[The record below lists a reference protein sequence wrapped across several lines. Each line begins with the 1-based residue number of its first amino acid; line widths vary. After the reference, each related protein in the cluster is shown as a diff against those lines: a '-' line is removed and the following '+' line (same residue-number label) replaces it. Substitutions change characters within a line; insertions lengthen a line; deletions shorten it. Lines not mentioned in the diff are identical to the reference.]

1 MSVLAQGSSE
11 PVADFDALVEY
22 IAAGC
27 KPAADS
33 RIGTEHEKFGFFQED
48 FSPIPH
54 AGERSISAILSGL
67 QRFGWQPLHE
77 DGQIIGLQRP
87 AADGADGGNI
97 SLEPGGQFELSGAP
111 LRSVHETCAEIDN
124 HFAEVRAVADG
135 LGIGFLGL
143 GFAPHWRLDEIPVM
157 PKQRYHIIAR
167 YMQQLGSMG
176 LDMMFRTCT
185 VQVNLDF
192 SSEADMVRKLRVSLA
207 LQPLA
212 AAIFANSPFR
222 EGKPSGLLSYR
233 SHMWLDTDPQRAGML
248 DLAFEPGFGFAAY
261 ARYALDVPLY
271 FVHRDGRYVDVA
283 GRSFRD
289 FLAGR
294 LPGLEGER
302 PSEIDWANHLTTIFP
317 EARLK
322 RFIEMRGA
330 DAGPQRLLCALPAFW
345 VGLLYHQPSLDAAWE
360 LVSQWST
367 EERNRLRAQ
376 VPAEGLSGQFRGEP
390 LLDWA
395 WRFLELSRTGLQ
407 ARGLLDAD
415 GNDETRFLQPVEEI
429 LSTGRT
435 PAEELLAR
443 FHGAWQGDVTRI
455 FSECAY

>member
-1 MSVLAQGSSE
+1 MSVLAQGNSE
-11 PVADFDALVEY
+11 PIAGFDGLVAYL
-22 IAAGC
+22 AAGC
-27 KPAADS
+27 KPDKEA

-54 AGERSISAILSGL
+54 AGERSISAILAGL
-67 QRFGWQPLHE
+67 ERFGWRPLYE
-77 DGQIIGLQRP
+77 DERIIGLERP
-87 AADGADGGNI
+87 GADGGLGGNI

-111 LRSVHETCAEIDN
+111 LRTLHETCAEVN
-124 HFAEVRAVADG
+124 GHLLEVQAVAEE

-143 GFAPHWRLDEIPVM
+143 GFAPHWRLEDMPVM
-157 PKQRYHIIAR
+157 PKERYRIIAR

-212 AAIFANSPFR
+212 TALFANSPFR
-222 EGKPSGLLSYR
+222 EGKPNGFLSYR
-233 SHMWLDTDPQRAGML
+233 SHMWMDTDPDRAGML
-248 DLAFEPGFGFAAY
+248 EPAFEPGFGFAEY

-271 FVHRDGRYVDVA
+271 FVHRAGRYVDVA

-294 LPGLEGER
+294 LPGLEWER
-302 PSEIDWANHLTTIFP
+302 PSETDWANHLTTVFP

-322 RFIEMRGA
+322 RFLEMRGA
-330 DAGPQRLLCALPAFW
+330 DAGPWRLLCALPAFW
-345 VGLLYHQPSLDAAWE
+345 VGLLYHRPSLDAAWE
-360 LVSQWST
+360 MVSQWSA
-367 EERNRLRAQ
+367 EERRRLRVQ
-376 VPAEGLSGQFRGEP
+376 IPKHGLATRFRGEP
-390 LLDWA
+390 LRDWA
-395 WRFLELSRTGLQ
+395 WRFLELSRAGLR
-407 ARGLLDAD
+407 ARGCLDAE
-415 GNDETRFLQPVEEI
+415 GNDETRFLHPVEEI
-429 LSTGRT
+429 LSSGKT

-443 FHGAWQGDVTRI
+443 FHGPWKGDVTRI
-455 FSECAY
+455 FSEYAY